1 MYKKICKIISN
12 DDKLTI
18 DLLNKK
24 ETIENIEKVY
34 SDLKKSSR
42 KIYMLKFIKY
52 LELASVEDE
61 IIELYLELYKNL
73 MLKPDIKKYKFDLV
87 LNSDNSVP
95 NYIKLFCYFHLKIVN
110 ILPLKLIDQI
120 MFIKDSDTKIYIDLF
135 NNKIEKINE
144 KEVINIDNVIM
155 SNILEIF
162 LEDYDEA
169 EILELKR
176 DENKLNSIL
185 KKFKCKFLFQRK
197 RKNLSYKQIDAAYR
211 NIIIKYNL

>member
-1 MYKKICKIISN
+1 
-12 DDKLTI
+12 
-18 DLLNKK
+18 
-24 ETIENIEKVY
+24 
-34 SDLKKSSR
+34 
-42 KIYMLKFIKY
+42 MLKFIKY

-144 KEVINIDNVIM
+144 KEVINIDNVIKIGY
-155 SNILEIF
+155 SGTININLPKLQNPIRF
-162 LEDYDEA
+162 DNSCKYPDADESTNIEHA
-169 EILELKR
+169 I
-176 DENKLNSIL
+176 LNSYIYKIDESFNFTDHNAL
-185 KKFKCKFLFQRK
+185 KNIHKFQFLVLK
-197 RKNLSYKQIDAAYR
+197 LV
-211 NIIIKYNL
+211 